1 MKINRQQKLLYIHIP
16 KCGGTSVWQA
26 FGMEGLPEVSHIGIE
41 SVEKEF
47 PIMTRDYLKF
57 TTIRNP
63 WEAEV
68 SNFFY
73 KLSAANVQ
81 ARGGREH
88 VVAALNGFSGMLKEQ
103 AGISCFSPNKVRT
116 HKYGRSMMRFITD
129 GDDNI
134 IVDEILRLEN
144 IQNDVKKMC
153 EKHKLKPVKKIGQMN
168 KTHHLHYSRYYTEPW
183 MIDYVRKKNEDYIE
197 KFDYDFEQQFY

>member
-16 KCGGTSVWQA
+16 KCGGASIWRA
-26 FGMEGLPEVSHIGIE
+26 FGMEAVSSWPHLGAE
-41 SVEKEF
+41 SIKEKF
-47 PIMTRDYLKF
+47 PVMAQDYLKF
-57 TTIRNP
+57 TVVRNP

-73 KLSAANVQ
+73 KLSIYNMQ
-81 ARGGREH
+81 ARGSREH
-88 VVAALNGFSGMLKEQ
+88 IDAANGGFPNMLKKDHT
-103 AGISCFSPNKVRT
+103 ISCFLPNKIKT

-129 GDDNI
+129 EDDNI
-134 IVDEILRLEN
+134 MVDEVLRLEN
-144 IQNDVKKMC
+144 IRNDIKKMC
-153 EKHKLKPVKKIGQMN
+153 KKHKLKPVKKLEQMN
-168 KTHHLHYSRYYTEPW
+168 KTHHLHYSEYYTEPW